1 MGCKSFYDFIAEFYG
16 GARMTRADL
25 AEQNF
30 RRGLN
35 CAQSVFL
42 AFSDLTALDE
52 KTALKIAAP
61 LGGGVGRLR
70 EICGALSA
78 SALVAGLLFYDADHP
93 TDAEKSA
100 LYAREQELAS
110 RFRAKCGAVV
120 CRDLLA
126 GVETTEG
133 ARAEERT
140 DDYYRRRPCP
150 RICRAAAAVLE
161 EYLREQGILPA
172 APEKAERS

>member
-1 MGCKSFYDFIAEFYG
+1 
-16 GARMTRADL
+16 MTRADI
-25 AEQNF
+25 AEENF
-30 RRGLN
+30 RKGLN

-42 AFSDLTALDE
+42 AFSDLTSLDG

-78 SALVAGLLFYDADHP
+78 SALVLGLLFYDADHP
-93 TDAEKSA
+93 NDQEKSA

-110 RFRAKCGAVV
+110 RFRVKCGSVV
-120 CRDLLA
+120 CRELLA

-133 ARAEERT
+133 AQAEERT
-140 DDYYRRRPCP
+140 EDYYRRRPCP
-150 RICRAAAAVLE
+150 HICRAAAAVLE
-161 EYLREQGILPA
+161 EYLREQGVLPA
-172 APEKAERS
+172 ASEKAEQS